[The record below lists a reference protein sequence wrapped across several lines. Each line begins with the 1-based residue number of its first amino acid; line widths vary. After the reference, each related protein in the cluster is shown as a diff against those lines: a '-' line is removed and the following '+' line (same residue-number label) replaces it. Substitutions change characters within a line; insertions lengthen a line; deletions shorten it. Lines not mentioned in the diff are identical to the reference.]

1 MVWFTAIKSF
11 IFSKSNTLLY
21 IGAALIIIATGSY
34 IYYQKN
40 KIINQQKEIL
50 NLTEINA
57 VLSSKLEDAIHVNE
71 ENKKSFDK
79 FKQETNKA
87 FEIMKI
93 QHKKELAKAI
103 EFSKI
108 IEEIKYVKEKDD
120 GIAAPVLVNTFN
132 RLQQFQDNNTKSNNT
147 NQSRETRNTK

>member
-11 IFSKSNTLLY
+11 IFNKSNTLLY
-21 IGAALIIIATGSY
+21 IGIALVIVATGGY

-40 KIINQQKEIL
+40 KILNQQKEIS

-57 VLSSKLEDAIHVNE
+57 VLNSKLEDAIQVNK
-71 ENKKSFDK
+71 ENEKAFSK

-87 FEIMKI
+87 FEIMRA
-93 QHKKELAKAI
+93 QHKKELSRAI
-103 EFSKI
+103 EYSKI
-108 IEEIKYVKEKDD
+108 IEEIRYVKEKDD

-132 RLQQFQDNNTKSNNT
+132 RLQQLQGGNTKSNNT
-147 NQSRETRNTK
+147 NQDRKTASTK